1 MNIKESPPRTTAG
14 RPPIYSEPIQYIRV
28 MLPASVVAW
37 LLERRPGIAIAQ
49 HVREIVIAKMLS
61 EQELENDDTQ

>member
-1 MNIKESPPRTTAG
+1 MNTKLTPPRTTAG
-14 RPPIYSEPIQYIRV
+14 RPPLYSEPIQYARV

-49 HVREIVIAKMLS
+49 HVRELTIAKMLS
-61 EQELENDDTQ
+61 EQELENETT